1 MLISI
6 FLFFILYGI
15 LFMTINIIIL
25 KDVIN
30 MYNFIKVKIYN
41 EKEHIGNIH
50 FFNND
55 DLKNKLKKELLYF
68 EKEYG
73 NISYEITK

>member
-1 MLISI
+1 M
-6 FLFFILYGI
+6 
-15 LFMTINIIIL
+15 
-25 KDVIN
+25 IN
-30 MYNFIKVKIYN
+30 MYNFIKVKIY
-41 EKEHIGNIH
+41 KESIYNGKEYIGNIH

-55 DLKNKLKKELLYF
+55 DLENKLKKELLYF

>member
-1 MLISI
+1 
-6 FLFFILYGI
+6 
-15 LFMTINIIIL
+15 
-25 KDVIN
+25 
-30 MYNFIKVKIYN
+30 MYNYIKVKIYK

-55 DLKNKLKKELLYF
+55 DLENKLKKELLHF

>member
-1 MLISI
+1 
-6 FLFFILYGI
+6 
-15 LFMTINIIIL
+15 
-25 KDVIN
+25 
-30 MYNFIKVKIYN
+30 MYNFIKVEIYN
-41 EKEHIGNIH
+41 EKEYIGSIH